1 MVLVL
6 ELALGLVLVLCIIGF
21 MLQAPNPIKV
31 TSKLL
36 YKTVRQ

>member
-1 MVLVL
+1 MVL
-6 ELALGLVLVLCIIGF
+6 ALVLVLGVIDIMGF
-21 MLQAPNPIKV
+21 VLQAPNPSKV